1 MNMKNAPTSTRKFGT
16 LLGALAF
23 AAAVTAQAADDK
35 DFVKDAA
42 KGNQFEVQ
50 AGQLAEQQGKSDMV
64 KNLGQKISS
73 DHQKANDQLKQ
84 VASQKN
90 VDIPK
95 EPANKGELDDL
106 KDLSGDEFDKKYVE
120 LMVDDHKKDI
130 EKYQKQAEESN
141 DPAVKKYAE
150 DNIAVLREH
159 LQMSE
164 QTQAAL
170 EKETA
175 VGGSAPGGEGDQGG
189 EGRSPIAK

>member
-1 MNMKNAPTSTRKFGT
+1 MNRARTATRISSM

-23 AAAVTAQAADDK
+23 VAFSAQAADDK
-35 DFVKDAA
+35 DFVEGAA

-50 AGQLAEQQGKSDMV
+50 AGQMAEKQGKSDMV
-64 KNLGQKISS
+64 KQLGKQISA
-73 DHQKANDQLKQ
+73 DHKKANQQLQK
-84 VASQKN
+84 VASQKKFEM
-90 VDIPK
+90 PK

-106 KDLSGDEFDKKYVE
+106 AGKQGNEFDKEYVE
-120 LMVDDHKKDI
+120 LMVKDHKKDI
-130 EKYQKQAEESN
+130 EKYQKQAEESK
-141 DPAVKKYAE
+141 DPAVRKYAQE
-150 DNIAVLREH
+150 TIAVLQKH

-175 VGGSAPGGEGDQGG
+175 VGAGGAGGESGQGG